1 MGQQLTLATWY
12 GCLTHAVL
20 KELHARLA
28 MLEERVSNV
37 DHENA
42 VLRAALER
50 QVADVNKRVA
60 QSNQV

>member
-1 MGQQLTLATWY
+1 M
-12 GCLTHAVL
+12 L